1 MKGFFYISFGIS
13 KLEQE
18 ASLSREWR
26 LIQHFKVDTS
36 TVNLCL
42 SLRRAA
48 RVEQESGKC
57 ELFGQLLGASDGSS
71 KFSESRFLTLDTATT
86 VLFDRLMA
94 SSLTLHSDLTVEVK
108 YKGDPKS
115 FMSFQV
121 CNFQVIRKSAGLFSD
136 TPG

>member
-1 MKGFFYISFGIS
+1 M
-13 KLEQE
+13 
-18 ASLSREWR
+18 
-26 LIQHFKVDTS
+26 DTS
-36 TVNLCL
+36 TVNLFKL
-42 SLRRAA
+42 ASG
-48 RVEQESGKC
+48 EQPGLGRIQGNVSYLEK
-57 ELFGQLLGASDGSS
+57 LLEASDGSS

-121 CNFQVIRKSAGLFSD
+121 CNFQVIRKFAGLFSD